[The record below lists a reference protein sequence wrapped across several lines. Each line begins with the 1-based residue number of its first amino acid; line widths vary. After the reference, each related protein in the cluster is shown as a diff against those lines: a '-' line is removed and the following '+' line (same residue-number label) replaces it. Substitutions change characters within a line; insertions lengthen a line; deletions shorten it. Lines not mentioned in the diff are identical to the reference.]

1 MNDNPINRAAFD
13 WLVRGDAGLNPVQQA
28 ELQAW
33 LDADPRHYGAYMRA
47 RAVFAQGRRIKAFAH
62 SPDPDSWIAYARPDN
77 GTAADG
83 DEEKQVCPTADPV
96 PRPAMPVARRA
107 VLGLAG
113 SVAVAGFAAAMF
125 GTSQPAQALT
135 VQTRRGERRNIVLTD
150 GSRVA
155 LNTDSELRVLFDDRR
170 RVVQLVRGEALCV
183 VSPDGSRPFIV
194 DAAGFKVRADAASF
208 AVQAVHGAPPQVI
221 VKQGAVD
228 VIPDHSTSVKVVAN
242 TKVTFVTESSLSGA
256 ALSPEQ
262 LNRELLWREGKIA
275 FDDTPLRSAI
285 AAFDR
290 YGPVHIRVDDPA
302 LLDHTVTGVFASDD
316 PMGFARVVGEL
327 FDARAVP
334 EGQGIALRRL
344 R

>member
-1 MNDNPINRAAFD
+1 MNENPINRAAFD
-13 WLVRGDAGLNPVQQA
+13 WLVRGDAGLNPAQQA

-47 RAVFAQGRRIKAFAH
+47 KAVFAQGRRIKAFSH
-62 SPDPDSWIAYARPDN
+62 SPDPDSWMAYARPDD
-77 GTAADG
+77 GVALAGDEAHAAAD
-83 DEEKQVCPTADPV
+83 PS
-96 PRPAMPVARRA
+96 PRPALPVARRA

-113 SVAVAGFAAAMF
+113 SVVVAGVAAALF
-125 GTSQPAQALT
+125 GTSQPAHALT
-135 VQTRRGERRNIVLTD
+135 FQTRRGERRDILLTD

-170 RVVQLVRGEALCV
+170 RVVQLVRGEALCT
-183 VSPDGSRPFIV
+183 VSPDRARPFIV
-194 DAAGFKVRADAASF
+194 DAAGFKVRAEAASF

-242 TKVTFVTESSLSGA
+242 TKVTFVTDSNLSGA
-256 ALSPEQ
+256 VLSPEQ
-262 LNRELLWREGKIA
+262 LDRELLWREGKIA

-285 AAFDR
+285 VAFDR
-290 YGPVHIRVDDPA
+290 YGPVHIRVDDPE
-302 LLDHTVTGVFASDD
+302 LLDQTVTGVFASDD

-334 EGQGIALRRL
+334 DGQGIALRRS

>member
-1 MNDNPINRAAFD
+1 MNENPINRAAFD
-13 WLVRGDAGLNPVQQA
+13 WLVRGDAGLNPAQQA

-47 RAVFAQGRRIKAFAH
+47 KAVFAQGRRIKAFSH
-62 SPDPDSWIAYARPDN
+62 SSDPDSWMAYARPDD
-77 GTAADG
+77 GVALAGDEAHAAAD
-83 DEEKQVCPTADPV
+83 PS
-96 PRPAMPVARRA
+96 PRPALPVARRA

-113 SVAVAGFAAAMF
+113 SVVVAGVAAALF
-125 GTSQPAQALT
+125 GTSQPAHALT
-135 VQTRRGERRNIVLTD
+135 FQTRRGERRDIVLTD

-170 RVVQLVRGEALCV
+170 RVVQLVRGEALCT
-183 VSPDGSRPFIV
+183 VSPDRARPFIV
-194 DAAGFKVRADAASF
+194 DAAGFKVRAEAASF
-208 AVQAVHGAPPQVI
+208 AVQAVHGAPPRVI

-242 TKVTFVTESSLSGA
+242 TKVTFVTDSNLSGA
-256 ALSPEQ
+256 VLSPEQ
-262 LNRELLWREGKIA
+262 LDRELLWREGKIA

-285 AAFDR
+285 VAFDR
-290 YGPVHIRVDDPA
+290 YGPVHIRVDDPE
-302 LLDHTVTGVFASDD
+302 LLDQTVTGVFASDD

-334 EGQGIALRRL
+334 DGQGIALRRS